1 MAVVK
6 LTQLK
11 TEVYSDATGRRLYG
25 RPIQFILNTTVA
37 YMIIRM
43 ILSNK

>member
-1 MAVVK
+1 MVDK

-25 RPIQFILNTTVA
+25 RPLQSIQNPVA
-37 YMIIRM
+37 YMTIRM